1 MNDNA
6 HAKINNDISSKI
18 VIYEQFLY
26 PKFKDQLSNELK

>member
-6 HAKINNDISSKI
+6 HAKIDYDISSKI
-18 VIYEQFLY
+18 VIHEQFLY